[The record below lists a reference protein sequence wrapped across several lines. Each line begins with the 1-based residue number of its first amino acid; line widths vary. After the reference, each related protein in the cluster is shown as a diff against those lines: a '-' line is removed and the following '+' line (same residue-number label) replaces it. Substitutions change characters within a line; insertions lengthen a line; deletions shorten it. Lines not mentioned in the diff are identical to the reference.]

1 MALMDRINNL
11 NHDYG
16 RIITNAKRIWNL
28 QSLVNAARRRA
39 GGASVH
45 SGVVVISIPEVLH
58 TPLWVQ
64 RKWIVLCLSVAVSL
78 KLMIACG
85 RNAHAIVATSAAVV
99 QTVKSRLQSD
109 VQAPLASAFAYVFR
123 RNLASTETADGSGS
137 AALDRVSYEQEYK
150 KELSILDAMLSDFA
164 KLVSS
169 HISTHGG
176 VRGPTDGSAEARP
189 GFPRPESAGGG
200 DADGAPAS
208 DAERRGELLSLVYH
222 YYQKESVAPVTNMMR
237 GMLSNSLLIQI
248 QKMKVDSIAMLMS
261 IDDVM
266 QKNELTML
274 GMAAAPAIGFLY
286 LCARF
291 MYVNLLKRKPVD
303 LTEEALHAKSCLS
316 RLEICLLRIL
326 RRREDEKLNLP
337 LTTMTMQ
344 EDGITIFLAAEMHR
358 EVTELSELSTQLMKG
373 KAPASAG
380 LSSIISRDEL
390 EEMRKLLQLL
400 SWAGSSAESRMAVVV
415 RMRNNMSIFK

>member
-39 GGASVH
+39 GGTSVH

-99 QTVKSRLQSD
+99 QTVRARLQSD

-164 KLVSS
+164 TLVSS
-169 HISTHGG
+169 HKATHGG

-189 GFPRPESAGGG
+189 GLPRSDSAGGG
-200 DADGAPAS
+200 DADSAPAS

-326 RRREDEKLNLP
+326 RRREDEELNLP

-380 LSSIISRDEL
+380 LSSTISRDEL

-400 SWAGSSAESRMAVVV
+400 SWAGSSAESRMAVVA

>member
-1 MALMDRINNL
+1 
-11 NHDYG
+11 
-16 RIITNAKRIWNL
+16 
-28 QSLVNAARRRA
+28 
-39 GGASVH
+39 
-45 SGVVVISIPEVLH
+45 
-58 TPLWVQ
+58 
-64 RKWIVLCLSVAVSL
+64 
-78 KLMIACG
+78 
-85 RNAHAIVATSAAVV
+85 
-99 QTVKSRLQSD
+99 
-109 VQAPLASAFAYVFR
+109 
-123 RNLASTETADGSGS
+123 
-137 AALDRVSYEQEYK
+137 
-150 KELSILDAMLSDFA
+150 
-164 KLVSS
+164 
-169 HISTHGG
+169 
-176 VRGPTDGSAEARP
+176 
-189 GFPRPESAGGG
+189 
-200 DADGAPAS
+200 
-208 DAERRGELLSLVYH
+208 
-222 YYQKESVAPVTNMMR
+222 
-237 GMLSNSLLIQI
+237 
-248 QKMKVDSIAMLMS
+248 
-261 IDDVM
+261 
-266 QKNELTML
+266 
-274 GMAAAPAIGFLY
+274 
-286 LCARF
+286 